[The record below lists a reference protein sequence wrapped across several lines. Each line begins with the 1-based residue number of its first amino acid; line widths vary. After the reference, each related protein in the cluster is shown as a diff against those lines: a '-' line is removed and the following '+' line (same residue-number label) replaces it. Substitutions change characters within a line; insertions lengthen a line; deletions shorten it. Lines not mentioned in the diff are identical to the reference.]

1 MKILK
6 KLKPEER
13 GLTRT
18 LWEQVFTEDTKEFLD
33 YYYTEKTKN
42 NEIYVIETERTS
54 KGGIIKAETQV
65 ERRERMTRKKRWE
78 RLDEDEAYSATQ
90 LDRDIVNPDQI
101 RTVSRR
107 GRPQI
112 KRDDYSLVRPC
123 LITSIQENDHA
134 N

>member
-42 NEIYVIETERTS
+42 NEIYVIETDHDT
-54 KGGIIKAETQV
+54 
-65 ERRERMTRKKRWE
+65 
-78 RLDEDEAYSATQ
+78 
-90 LDRDIVNPDQI
+90 
-101 RTVSRR
+101 
-107 GRPQI
+107 GR
-112 KRDDYSLVRPC
+112 
-123 LITSIQENDHA
+123 
-134 N
+134 